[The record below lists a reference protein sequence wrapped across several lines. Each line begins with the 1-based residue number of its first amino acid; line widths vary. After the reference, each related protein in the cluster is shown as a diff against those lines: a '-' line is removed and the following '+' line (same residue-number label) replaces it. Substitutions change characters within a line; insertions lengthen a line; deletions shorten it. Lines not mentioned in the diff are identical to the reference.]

1 MHETYLQKTLRILI
15 YVFDMLY
22 SIQCLPSFFS
32 IQPSLC
38 AVFDAI
44 SSNID
49 EAVSIEPSANAIVF
63 GDFNVHHKN
72 WVTSSSE
79 NDIHIKF
86 QAPVFV
92 LHCICLY
99 WRILIILMFQFPSTF
114 LQIQKGML
122 LIIAQLMTI
131 LMLIVIGFA
140 IIREMFHWR
149 IYVNLVLLL
158 LVLNFV
164 EGPGSN

>member
-1 MHETYLQKTLRILI
+1 MDDSIDSGNLSVGVYLPLIQKGFVTHMHETYLYKTLRILI

-86 QAPVFV
+86 
-92 LHCICLY
+92 
-99 WRILIILMFQFPSTF
+99 
-114 LQIQKGML
+114 
-122 LIIAQLMTI
+122 
-131 LMLIVIGFA
+131 
-140 IIREMFHWR
+140 
-149 IYVNLVLLL
+149 
-158 LVLNFV
+158 
-164 EGPGSN
+164 